1 MVRVQGT
8 LQSSEPTGPLPL
20 HAIFLRAQPKSEL
33 FSNAAAE
40 PDVSHHSLPKCLGLK
55 SGFDRTTG
63 RSAEENR
70 LSASV
75 PTLTP
80 FDFQYNK
87 SGFSVS
93 SATLLLLTQILVCCI
108 DRLNPQ
114 HIPAIHQVPYWCTKY
129 KIKNQ
134 NRSANDSKL
143 KGLSVSNKFT
153 DSPCGL
159 VPTSNRNHDNPVPR
173 FVRTGEPT
181 TTRKLNVHCWQK

>member
-1 MVRVQGT
+1 MAHARGT

-20 HAIFLRAQPKSEL
+20 HAIFLRVQPKSEL
-33 FSNAAAE
+33 LSNAAAV
-40 PDVSHHSLPKCLGLK
+40 PVLSHHSLPKCLGLK

-93 SATLLLLTQILVCCI
+93 SATLLLLTQILACCI

-114 HIPAIHQVPYWCTKY
+114 SHSSHR
-129 KIKNQ
+129 NG
-134 NRSANDSKL
+134 SK
-143 KGLSVSNKFT
+143 SVSL
-153 DSPCGL
+153 PGRYRL
-159 VPTSNRNHDNPVPR
+159 PVS
-173 FVRTGEPT
+173 F
-181 TTRKLNVHCWQK
+181 L